1 PPRDTANRAR
11 LPPARV
17 ARHSY
22 HSRAKARWVKGCLGN
37 VYGLSTLADQC
48 GPPPRPLRARG
59 AIVAPF
65 RSRSSAMTRMKTAL
79 TVALALGTIGLGA
92 QPPAVTV
99 DGDDITI
106 RGCVTEAGT
115 SSAAAPSVLVWSRSD
130 IMLAAAETLGEHAA
144 VTGRVFYWLDDEE

>member
-1 PPRDTANRAR
+1 QLDDQLVLQDDADLLLAVDLEGTELEGLHARHRRVALRQAQRGVPENYQGHQDDNTLHVIPPRDTANRAR

-59 AIVAPF
+59 
-65 RSRSSAMTRMKTAL
+65 
-79 TVALALGTIGLGA
+79 
-92 QPPAVTV
+92 
-99 DGDDITI
+99 
-106 RGCVTEAGT
+106 
-115 SSAAAPSVLVWSRSD
+115 
-130 IMLAAAETLGEHAA
+130 
-144 VTGRVFYWLDDEE
+144 